1 MLPRFFG
8 GIFYMGSA
16 FFWGALSGG
25 AVLIG
30 AIISLLLPI
39 PKKLLGFIMAFG
51 VGVLIGAATFELLQ
65 ESLDKGEMTNTAIGF
80 LIGAVTFT
88 VLEAFITKK
97 GGKHRKR
104 SNAHE
109 LQSQDK
115 QQSNSSDESG
125 IGIFIGTVMD
135 AIPESIMLG
144 VSLIGGKGVSMLL
157 LIAIFISNIPEGL
170 SSTTGMLKSGNSKPK
185 ILGLFIAVTIIAGLS
200 SLGGYIFLDHAP
212 AVYIAWISSFA
223 AGGIITMIGAT
234 MMPEAYEEGGALVGL
249 VTAIGVITSVLLD
262 HLS

>member
-1 MLPRFFG
+1 
-8 GIFYMGSA
+8 MGMA
-16 FFWGALSGG
+16 LLWGMVSGG
-25 AVLIG
+25 AVLLG
-30 AIISLLLPI
+30 AVISLLVHI

-65 ESLDKGEMTNTAIGF
+65 ESLEKDEIMNTIIGF
-80 LIGAVTFT
+80 LVGAVTFT
-88 VLEAFITKK
+88 VLEALISKK

-104 SNAHE
+104 S
-109 LQSQDK
+109 QVP
-115 QQSNSSDESG
+115 DESSEQSGG

-170 SSTTGMLKSGNSKPK
+170 SSTKGMLHGGNSKKK
-185 ILGLFIAVTIIAGLS
+185 ILFLFITVTVIAGLS
-200 SLGGYIFLDHAP
+200 ALGGYIFLDDADP
-212 AVYIAWISSFA
+212 KVLAFISSFA

-234 MMPEAYEEGGALVGL
+234 MLPEAYEEGGAMVGL
-249 VTAIGVITSVLLD
+249 VTACGVLTSVLLD